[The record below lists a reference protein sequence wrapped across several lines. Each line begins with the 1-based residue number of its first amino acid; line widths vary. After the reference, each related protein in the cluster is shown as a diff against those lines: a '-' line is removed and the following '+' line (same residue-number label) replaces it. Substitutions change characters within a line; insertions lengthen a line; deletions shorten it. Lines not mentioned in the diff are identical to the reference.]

1 MAALARFAKTFRALR
16 PVPAARAEERFLPP
30 ADGGLYVVGGDSGW
44 LRRESIRRIAAHHLG
59 ERPDPHRLR
68 RFNGQ
73 AATGGQLRNAAE
85 TLSFGGAPVLVIH
98 DGLRVAQPPA
108 GATDLAGLLPNLIAR
123 PPGRLTLV
131 VEWEKSPNRSLK
143 SWKGAPT
150 PKPTKTRR
158 KKSPAAPAPGLEAA
172 IRSRVAAGTGLVLDA
187 DPPAERAMP
196 AWIRKAAGDRGVA
209 LPERGA
215 ELLAE
220 RFGRDLRRQVNEIGK
235 LEAYRDESRAAP
247 TLAEI
252 EAVIG
257 GGTVRNRFRFTD
269 AVRDGRTSDALAALD
284 RLLEEG
290 ESPLALLALVYQLAL
305 QLQVVG
311 DAVRRGESPASAPG
325 APAWMAGRLAGAAR
339 RFPAAEHRRILGE
352 IATIDLRLKTGGLAA
367 RDALAALALRLTAP
381 AGNPRTADPR
391 RSQLPVLPGD

>member
-1 MAALARFAKTFRALR
+1 MAARAGFATTFRALR
-16 PVPAARAEERFLPP
+16 PVPAAEARKRFLPA
-30 ADGGLYVVGGDSGW
+30 ADGGLYIVGGDSGW
-44 LRRESIRRIAAHHLG
+44 LRRESIQRIAAHHLG

-98 DGLRVAQPPA
+98 DGLRVTQPPA
-108 GATDLAGLLPNLIAR
+108 GAPDLAGLLPDLIAR

-143 SWKGAPT
+143 SWKGTPAP
-150 PKPTKTRR
+150 KASKAKR
-158 KKSPAAPAPGLEAA
+158 KRTVAARLPGLEAA
-172 IRSRVAAGTGLVLDA
+172 IGSRVAAGTGLVLDA
-187 DPPAERAMP
+187 DPPPERAMP
-196 AWIRKAAGDRGVA
+196 AWIRNAARERGVA

-235 LEAYRDESRAAP
+235 LLAYRDESEAAV
-247 TLAEI
+247 TFAEL
-252 EAVIG
+252 ETVIG

-269 AVRDGRTSDALAALD
+269 AVRDGRTSDALLALD

-290 ESPLALLALVYQLAL
+290 ESPQALLALVYQLAL
-305 QLQVVG
+305 QLQVVE
-311 DAVRRGESPASAPG
+311 DVVRRGEAPTSAPG
-325 APAWMAGRLAGAAR
+325 VPAWMAGRLAGAAR
-339 RFPAAEHRRILGE
+339 RFSAAEHRRILGE
-352 IATIDLRLKTGGLAA
+352 IATIDMRLKMGGVAA
-367 RDALAALALRLTAP
+367 RNALAALALRLTAP
-381 AGNPRTADPR
+381 AGKSSSR
-391 RSQLPVLPGD
+391 